1 MMSGVSLGA
10 PNVFALTLSFSCLTL
25 PLTFII
31 PQVAEMLFEAFSNRP
46 IAHKVVEEL
55 MVLPSLQNTGQFA
68 RIR

>member
-10 PNVFALTLSFSCLTL
+10 PNVFALTLSFSCLML